1 MRTHVLKLQKYFCDA
16 VYNGDKTFELRY
28 NDRGFQKGDRVRF
41 DAIDGDGMIDHPIND
56 EEYEITYVLAG
67 WGLQRNFVA
76 FGIRNAWEPEPAKEM
91 TTEQLSQTAKELL
104 GMSN

>member
-1 MRTHVLKLQKYFCDA
+1 MRTHVLKLQKDFCDP
-16 VYNGDKTFELRY
+16 VYTGEKTFELRY

-41 DAIDGDGMIDHPIND
+41 AAIEGETWIDHPIND

-76 FGIRNAWEPEPAKEM
+76 FGLRNIKDPEPAREL
-91 TTEQLSQTAKELL
+91 TPAELRQTAEEIERL
-104 GMSN
+104 S